1 MVLLGVLVPDELAMI
16 AAEDYSGTIQ
26 LMFEDVLVAAHLF
39 ASAFPIA
46 ALKFNLSQQVPGDAV
61 HLIKLRVASAK
72 RTVVR
77 IFCKP
82 VAFAIR
88 ANRFFANFAF

>member
-1 MVLLGVLVPDELAMI
+1 
-16 AAEDYSGTIQ
+16 
-26 LMFEDVLVAAHLF
+26 MFEDVLVAANLF
-39 ASAFPIA
+39 ASAFSIA
-46 ALKFNLSQQVPGDAV
+46 ALKLNLSQQVPRDAV

-82 VAFAIR
+82 VAFAIC

>member
-1 MVLLGVLVPDELAMI
+1 
-16 AAEDYSGTIQ
+16 
-26 LMFEDVLVAAHLF
+26 MFEDVLVAANLF
-39 ASAFPIA
+39 APAFPIA
-46 ALKFNLSQQVPGDAV
+46 ALKLNLSQQVPRDAV

-82 VAFAIR
+82 VAFAIC
-88 ANRFFANFAF
+88 ANRFFANFTF

>member
-1 MVLLGVLVPDELAMI
+1 VVLLGVLVPDELAMI
-16 AAEDYSGTIQ
+16 AAEDYSRTIQ
-26 LMFEDVLVAAHLF
+26 LMFEDVLVAANLF
-39 ASAFPIA
+39 ASTFPIA
-46 ALKFNLSQQVPGDAV
+46 ALKLNLSQQISSDAV

-72 RTVVR
+72 RAVVR

-82 VAFAIR
+82 VAFAIC